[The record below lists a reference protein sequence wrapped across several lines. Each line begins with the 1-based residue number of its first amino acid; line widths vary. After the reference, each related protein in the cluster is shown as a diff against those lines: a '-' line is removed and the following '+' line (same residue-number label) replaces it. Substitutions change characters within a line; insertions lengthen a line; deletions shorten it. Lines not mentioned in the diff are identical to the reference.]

1 MRYAATQTYSID
13 SVRKQ
18 RTYTKDDVFKTQL
31 LFRALFLAALVAIL
45 SLFYIWSRVQ
55 IVHYGYEINSL
66 KSHQEALLEQNKKL
80 SVEWATLKS
89 PERIEK
95 IAREKLIMQAPTEDQ
110 IRPLK

>member
-1 MRYAATQTYSID
+1 MRLVAQTYSLN

-18 RTYTKDDVFKTQL
+18 KTYTKDDVFKTQI
-31 LFRALFLAALVAIL
+31 LFRALFLVALVAIL

-55 IVHYGYEINSL
+55 IVHYGYVINSL
-66 KSHQEALLEQNKKL
+66 KSHQEVLLEQNKKL
-80 SVEWATLKS
+80 GVEWATLKS

-95 IAREKLIMQAPTEDQ
+95 IARDRLLMQSPTEDQ